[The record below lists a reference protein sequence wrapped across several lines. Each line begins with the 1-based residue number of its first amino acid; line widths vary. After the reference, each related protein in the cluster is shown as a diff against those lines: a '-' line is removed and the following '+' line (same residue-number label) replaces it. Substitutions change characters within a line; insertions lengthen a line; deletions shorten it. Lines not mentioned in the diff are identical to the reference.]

1 MEPIKR
7 LLCVVLLSGL
17 SISVGCEPSKP
28 EVKVIPP
35 EAATPAGEPRPS
47 DSGAREAK
55 REVSAEEV
63 EREARE
69 AFDATSK
76 YAQQQAAELHRKLQR
91 QIDELDPEIERLKA
105 QGKELTEQAKPEWN
119 RRMAQLEEKRQAAQR
134 KLDAW
139 KKASPDA
146 WHALKGGAAEA
157 WTDLKQSYDEAASHF
172 HQAEASQDAAGR
184 DETPPRQ

>member
-7 LLCVVLLSGL
+7 LLYVVLLTGL
-17 SISVGCEPSKP
+17 PISVGCEPAKP
-28 EVKVIPP
+28 DVKVVPP
-35 EAATPAGEPRPS
+35 KPSTPAGEPQAADLDAPQ
-47 DSGAREAK
+47 AK

-69 AFDATSK
+69 AFDATSQ
-76 YAQQQAAELHRKLQR
+76 YAQQQAAELHRKLQQ

-105 QGKELTEQAKPEWN
+105 QGKELTEQARPEWN
-119 RRMAQLEEKRQAAQR
+119 RRMAQLEEKRQATQR

-146 WHALKGGAAEA
+146 WQALKGGAAEA

-172 HQAEASQDAAGR
+172 RKAEASQDADAR
-184 DETPPRQ
+184 DEAPPQ